1 MKKLKCDIGIIAY
14 NEAANIGKLLTAIQ
28 QQKLKN
34 VLINKIF
41 VVSSACTDGTDDIV
55 QKFAEEDERIILI
68 AEKNRRGK
76 SAAINKFLA
85 AAESEF
91 LVLESGDTLPA
102 KNTIE
107 KMIEPF
113 SNPKIGMTGG
123 RPVPENESYTFIG
136 YAVNLLWN
144 LHHQM
149 ALISP
154 KLGEMVAFR
163 KTFNSIPED
172 SAVDEA
178 SIEAIIREQKLQ
190 LQYIP
195 EAIIHNK
202 GPENIADFIK
212 QRRRIEAGHLWL
224 KEKSD
229 YEVSSQNPAILVQ
242 IAKKELWRNRT
253 KIFYFLGTVVLES
266 YCRLL
271 GWIDYKI
278 LKKNPFK
285 WDIADS
291 TKNLEKS

>member
-14 NEAANIGKLLTAIQ
+14 NEAANISKLLTVIQ
-28 QQKLKN
+28 QQKLEN
-34 VLINKIF
+34 VMINKIF

-55 QKFAEEDERIILI
+55 KKFAQEDERIILI
-68 AEKNRRGK
+68 AEKERRGK
-76 SAAINKFLA
+76 SAAINKFLS
-85 AAESEF
+85 AAEAEF

-113 SNPKIGMTGG
+113 TNPKIGMTGG

-224 KEKSD
+224 KEKND
-229 YEVSSQNPAILVQ
+229 YEVSSQNPAILFQ
-242 IAKKELWRNRT
+242 IAQKELWRNRT
-253 KIFYFLGTVVLES
+253 KIFYFLGTVALES

>member
-14 NEAANIGKLLTAIQ
+14 NEAANIGKLLTVIQ
-28 QQKLKN
+28 QQKLEN
-34 VLINKIF
+34 VMINKIF

-55 QKFAEEDERIILI
+55 KKFAQEDERIILI
-68 AEKNRRGK
+68 AEKERRGK
-76 SAAINKFLA
+76 SAAINKFLS
-85 AAESEF
+85 AAEAEF

-113 SNPKIGMTGG
+113 TNPKIGMTGG

-224 KEKSD
+224 KEKND
-229 YEVSSQNPAILVQ
+229 YEVSSQNPAILFQ
-242 IAKKELWRNRT
+242 IAQKELWRNRT
-253 KIFYFLGTVVLES
+253 KIFYFLGTVALES